1 MHKDTPIPMRNG
13 ELMNQKGKEA
23 LQVIIR
29 SPGGQLKEVVLES
42 PGLTWNE
49 VYCELDRMSRAGQV
63 RVTPRSPGCYA
74 VSNPTA
80 CHHPA

>member
-1 MHKDTPIPMRNG
+1 MRNG

-23 LQVIIR
+23 LHVIIR

-49 VYCELDRMSRAGQV
+49 VYCGLDCLNRAGQV
-63 RVTPRSPGCYA
+63 RLTTKSSGLYA
-74 VSNPTA
+74 VSSLAASNSSL
-80 CHHPA
+80 